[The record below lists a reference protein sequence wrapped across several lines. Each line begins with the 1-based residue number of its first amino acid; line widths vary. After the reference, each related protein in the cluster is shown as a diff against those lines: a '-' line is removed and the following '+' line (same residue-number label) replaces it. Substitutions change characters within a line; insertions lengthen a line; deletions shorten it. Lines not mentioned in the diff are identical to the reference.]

1 MIPSVHV
8 SVVAKCRRQPR
19 RTSLRLPLMPVD
31 DPAVPAK
38 RLAAH
43 RTVATA
49 LSVLSDSDLVGL
61 LAEGHALGSGI
72 GGTVVTLEVEGV
84 TVFAK
89 SIPLTD
95 VELRQENRMSTA
107 DLFGLP
113 TFYQYPMGSA
123 GFGAWRELAAHTMT
137 TTWVLTG
144 GYPGFPL
151 THHWRILPFSP
162 PAESAMT
169 TMFGGIGGAVARWDG
184 SAAVGRRLEAI
195 ANSRAGIVVFQEY
208 IPHRLGDWL
217 TGPDADFA
225 LAEQQLTAG
234 TAFMR
239 AQGFVHFDTHF
250 WNMLT
255 DGAQMYFA
263 DFGLATC
270 DRFNLSEAERRFLH
284 GHRNFDRAYIA
295 ADLAAY
301 AVGMGRGDW
310 PLRELLRAW
319 IAGDVDR
326 TTLAPDLAMLVDRY
340 APLAVLVLDFHDALD
355 RGPKTHP
362 WPAAEVARL
371 LLTLDN
377 SLSAR
382 AEPR

>member
-1 MIPSVHV
+1 
-8 SVVAKCRRQPR
+8 
-19 RTSLRLPLMPVD
+19 MPANR
-31 DPAVPAK
+31 PAVPAE

-49 LSVLSDSDLVGL
+49 LAVLSDGDLAGL
-61 LAEGHALGSGI
+61 LASGRALGSGI
-72 GGTVVTLEVEGV
+72 GGTVVTLDVEGV

-89 SIPLTD
+89 SIALTAA
-95 VELRQENRMSTA
+95 ELRPENRMSTA
-107 DLFGLP
+107 DLFDLP
-113 TFYQYPMGSA
+113 PFYQYPMGST

-137 TTWVLTG
+137 TNWVLTG

-151 THHWRILPFSP
+151 THHWRILPAAP
-162 PAESAMT
+162 PAESAAM

-195 ANSRAGIVVFQEY
+195 ADSQAGIVVFQEY
-208 IPHRLGDWL
+208 IPQRLDEWL

-234 TAFMR
+234 AAFMR

-250 WNMLT
+250 GNVLT

-270 DRFNLSEAERRFLH
+270 DRFKLSEVERRFLD
-284 GHRNFDRAYIA
+284 GHRDFDLAYISA
-295 ADLAAY
+295 GLVVY
-301 AVGMGRGDW
+301 AVSTVRGDR
-310 PLRELLRAW
+310 PYREFLRAW
-319 IAGDVDR
+319 TAGHVDR
-326 TTLAPDLAMLVDRY
+326 TTLSPKLAALVDRH
-340 APLAVLVLDFHDALD
+340 APLAVTVLDFHDALD
-355 RGPKTHP
+355 QGPKTHP

-371 LLTLDN
+371 LSTLGD
-377 SLSAR
+377 SVCAH
-382 AEPR
+382 A